1 MTQDGPPTRLL
12 HPVEPPFDPEYDG
25 GRPTNGR
32 DQTFAAP
39 HDNTAE
45 QAVLGAL
52 LTNPELATELAT
64 HLDADDFW
72 QPAHATIWTAIHHL
86 NTVDGVPPDPVTLAA
101 HLTAHNS
108 PGRRTDLDRVGGAP
122 YLHTLMQACPAP
134 AQAPAYANIVRD
146 HARLRAYA
154 DTGRRI
160 TQLATTASLDTL
172 DTYLGEALQT
182 LDDAAVRFGPRQ
194 AGHSPWAP
202 LDLEAVLR
210 GEEVDPP
217 PCLLARTD
225 GNYLLYQ
232 GAVHTLSGE
241 PGSGK
246 TWVTLI
252 AAVQELAQA
261 NTVTMIDFEDRASR
275 VVGRLLALG
284 ATPPQIRDH
293 FRYIRPRTGIDTTSR
308 TDLDNATRGSS
319 LVILDG
325 VTEAMT
331 LHGLDLNANADVATF
346 YDLLPRHIADH
357 SGAAVVMIDHVVKDG
372 EKQGRW
378 ALGGQHKLA
387 GIDGVAYLVKAIE
400 PFGRGKKG
408 HARVTVS
415 KDRPGYVE
423 EIALGRTVAEFHLDA
438 TDVNILR
445 HSLDAPAA
453 LPTDQAGNMRPTH
466 LMEKVSRYVEITPG
480 VNKNQLLD
488 GITGKATYVR
498 RALDRLIQEGYIEVA
513 RGPNSTHLHRSI
525 NPFRED
531 EDAMHTNRG
540 WSDQEALS

>member
-1 MTQDGPPTRLL
+1 LTNDGPPTRPNPPHLR
-12 HPVEPPFDPEYDG
+12 PVHDEPPYDPEYDRPTN

-32 DQTFAAP
+32 DTLAAP
-39 HDNTAE
+39 NDPNAE
-45 QAVLGAL
+45 QALLAAL
-52 LTNPELATELAT
+52 IQQPELAETFEA
-64 HLDADDFW
+64 HLDPDDFW
-72 QPAHATIWTAIHHL
+72 QPIHADIWTALHQL
-86 NTVDGVPPDPVTLAA
+86 RNTSGVPTDATTLSAHFVATRAEYAARTVTELLVFPAHAA
-101 HLTAHNS
+101 SAE
-108 PGRRTDLDRVGGAP
+108 
-122 YLHTLMQACPAP
+122 Q
-134 AQAPAYANIVRD
+134 YAKIIRD
-146 HARLRAYA
+146 HARQRAYA

-160 TQLATTASLDTL
+160 TQLATSATVDTL
-172 DTYLGEALQT
+172 DDYLGEALQT
-182 LDDAAVRFGPRQ
+182 LDDAFGRFGARQ
-194 AGHSPWAP
+194 AGTTAWAP

-217 PCLLARTD
+217 PCLLARSD
-225 GNYLLYQ
+225 GNYLLYA

-252 AAVQELAQA
+252 AAVQELAQG

-293 FRYIRPRTGIDTTSR
+293 FHYIRPRTGIDTTSR

-357 SGAAVVMIDHVVKDG
+357 TGAAVVMIDHVVKDG

-387 GIDGVAYLVKAIE
+387 GIDGVAYLVKAIDA
-400 PFGRGKKG
+400 FGRGKKG

-480 VNKNQLLD
+480 ANRNQLVD
-488 GITGKATYVR
+488 GISGKATYVR
-498 RALDRLIQEGYIEVA
+498 RALDRLVQEGYVEVA
-513 RGPNSTHLHRSI
+513 PGPNRQQLHRSI

-531 EDAMHTNRG
+531 EDAMHTNHG
-540 WSDQEALS
+540 WQDQEALS